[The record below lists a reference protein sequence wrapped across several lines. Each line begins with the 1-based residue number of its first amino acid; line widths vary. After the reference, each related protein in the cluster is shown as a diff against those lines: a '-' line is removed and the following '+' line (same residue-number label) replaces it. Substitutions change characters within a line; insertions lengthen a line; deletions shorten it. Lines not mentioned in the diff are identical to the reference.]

1 MHFVS
6 EYGMQWNMG
15 VNTIFNNVSVTI
27 YCANQV
33 YWYSNEGYPR
43 KTTKLVMS
51 KKASQFYWRMK
62 PEYLEKTTDLRQITD
77 KLYHIKLY
85 RVHLAM
91 IGIQTHNFSGDKH
104 WLHRYNVDV
113 KPSAWD
119 WRCCT
124 IWWDRIS
131 DMRLTMLYNTMR
143 LHQWHE
149 IDDVVQ
155 YDETASV
162 TRDWRCCTIRWD
174 CISDT
179 RLTMLYNTMRPHQW
193 CND

>member
-1 MHFVS
+1 
-6 EYGMQWNMG
+6 
-15 VNTIFNNVSVTI
+15 
-27 YCANQV
+27 
-33 YWYSNEGYPR
+33 
-43 KTTKLVMS
+43 
-51 KKASQFYWRMK
+51 
-62 PEYLEKTTDLRQITD
+62 
-77 KLYHIKLY
+77 
-85 RVHLAM
+85 M

-131 DMRLTMLYNTMR
+131 DMRLTMLYNTIR

-162 TRDWRCCTIRWD
+162 TWDWRCCTIRWD

-179 RLTMLYNTMRPHQW
+179 RLTMLYNTMRLHQW
-193 CND
+193 HEIDDVVQYDETTSVM